1 MLVDV
6 GANETADYERVG
18 LTLMGVMAG
27 TSDVILTDDRFLF
40 FFITFFLFCPSFL
53 RYRLLPVSC
62 IFFFAQLPTES
73 DNSARWMKG
82 RAIRDREK
90 IEPKRQKKRWKGQQQ
105 QQQQQQH
112 PRERKK
118 IKTR

>member
-40 FFITFFLFCPSFL
+40 FL
-53 RYRLLPVSC
+53 
-62 IFFFAQLPTES
+62 
-73 DNSARWMKG
+73 
-82 RAIRDREK
+82 
-90 IEPKRQKKRWKGQQQ
+90 
-105 QQQQQQH
+105 
-112 PRERKK
+112 
-118 IKTR
+118 